1 MTGDEDPFRPCG
13 APSNAGRLVA
23 DEHATNPPPEV
34 EALTKERPEG
44 IAGTGAL
51 LLGTVRATL

>member
-13 APSNAGRLVA
+13 AP
-23 DEHATNPPPEV
+23 PPKV